1 VIRLSHPH
9 IFSCLLASKR
19 LISFFSPTY
28 YHDCLS
34 QFKKAEADTENQGYK
49 VCVAESA
56 QEVAAAC
63 NLIITATPAKKPL
76 LYSKDIQPGTH
87 IRAVRADTPEKQ
99 ELESKILT
107 RAEVVVVDSRSQAQS
122 RGEVYQALRQGVL
135 SIAKTVE
142 LGEIILQ
149 PELRRQTNNQ
159 LTVAD
164 LTGVAVQ
171 DIQIA
176 KAVHEKYLEE

>member
-1 VIRLSHPH
+1 ME
-9 IFSCLLASKR
+9 K
-19 LISFFSPTY
+19 
-28 YHDCLS
+28 
-34 QFKKAEADTENQGYK
+34 QGFE

-87 IRAVRADTPEKQ
+87 ITAVGADTPEKQ
-99 ELESKILT
+99 ELEPEILA
-107 RAEVVVVDSRSQAQS
+107 RAEVVVVDSQSQAQS

-135 SIAKTVE
+135 SLTKTVE

-176 KAVHEKYLEE
+176 KAVYEKYLEEMSGGF